1 MSTENRYDE
10 TPLAREIADLAR
22 RRVAL
27 AEQTLPLPDHT
38 RVFTV
43 ANQKGG
49 VGKTTSTVNLAAAL
63 AQSGARVLVID
74 LDPQGNASTT
84 RSLPPRSRSVPRD

>member
-27 AEQTLPLPDHT
+27 AEQSLPLPT
-38 RVFTV
+38 RTRTFTV
-43 ANQKGG
+43 AE
-49 VGKTTSTVNLAAAL
+49 LAAEWL
-63 AQSGARVLVID
+63 SGQARMLGIHRFASMH
-74 LDPQGNASTT
+74 QNAASIA
-84 RSLPPRSRSVPRD
+84 